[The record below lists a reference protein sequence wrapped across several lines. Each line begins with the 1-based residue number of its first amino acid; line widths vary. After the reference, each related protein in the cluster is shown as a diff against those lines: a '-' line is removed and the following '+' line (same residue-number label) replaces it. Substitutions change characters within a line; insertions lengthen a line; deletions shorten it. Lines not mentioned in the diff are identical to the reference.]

1 MFWIKHFSFYEFL
14 IFKIDFNRTIL
25 NDNGV
30 KGEVT
35 VHQRS
40 PFEPTWLNFTVHSA
54 KNELRENTEY
64 LRELSGY
71 QIRQLPPDPT
81 LANTK
86 THCESAGPVY
96 NPTDVEPHEIPPPGF
111 GTQDQY
117 PVNFII
123 YFLFGRNML

>member
-1 MFWIKHFSFYEFL
+1 M
-14 IFKIDFNRTIL
+14 
-25 NDNGV
+25 
-30 KGEVT
+30 T

-54 KNELRENTEY
+54 KDELRENTEY

-71 QIRQLPPDPT
+71 QIRQFPPDPT

-86 THCESAGPVY
+86 THCESTGSVY
-96 NPTDVEPHEIPPPGF
+96 NPTDVEPQIPPPGY

-117 PVNFII
+117 PVNFIF
-123 YFLFGRNML
+123 YFLFEGYLL